1 MKDDE
6 RIITL
11 QTFYDPVLAHIVR
24 GRLEAN
30 GISCF
35 VSDENTLVAN
45 PFYNQAIGGIK
56 LNVFEHDLEKCRAI
70 LAEDANLS
78 DEIE

>member
-1 MKDDE
+1 MTDE
-6 RIITL
+6 GHIITFK
-11 QTFYDPVLAHIVR
+11 TFYDPVLAHIVR

-30 GISCF
+30 DIPCF

-56 LNVFEHDLEKCRAI
+56 LNIFERDLEKCLAI
-70 LAEDANLS
+70 LAEDTDLS
-78 DEIE
+78 DEI